1 MKRKAII
8 FPYNAECASLVRNRE
23 LLLNHEIVAC
33 VSPIGYGLQGK
44 DAAYAYGGE
53 NTGIVISDKKISEI
67 NFDDLL
73 VCESSSD
80 FDTFI
85 MPQVKL
91 AAECGKNVIFL
102 YNISQQQKKE
112 AEETCKKK
120 NVKCVVLTNRR
131 MDTDKLFEHEIIPL
145 SVPVVFVASVIENT
159 NKFDVQ
165 LGLRKFLQEEGYK
178 VSQIGTKE
186 YCELFGFH
194 AIPEF
199 MYANQLSE
207 ADKIVWFNRICKSIE
222 LQEKPD
228 IFIIGVPG
236 ATMVFNETITNNFG
250 ITAFEIANA
259 VRPDT
264 AIMCV
269 PYEGYDSG
277 FLKMIQTSSKYKL
290 DMQVDCFNIGYFT
303 FPASFTNVIGV
314 ANVESPLSYSKDYIH
329 LGIDTVTISEHII
342 MLENKEHKTSPSN
355 SYAAPYI
362 CALIANK
369 LSNDKT
375 LDIVKL
381 KRYAKE
387 QSHIEMTVDSYEPD
401 WIYRAYISGRGT
413 MSRAEYYFETVTG
426 VYDEIQGKI
435 DTVIAYSMAELEN
448 LDIRNKNLIYLGH
461 EDIHNIDVQ
470 GFIWSKETRQRQ
482 IKHNHYQGNGL
493 EVPVVILAVEDVIDK
508 FYILTE
514 LKRAFAN
521 GGYNAYTIGM
531 EPECVLYALEYM
543 PEPVSDIDAWKNF
556 IESQTFYKQSDL
568 VIWCIPVEE
577 QDKYLKVYPDCDV
590 QISLCNEG
598 DINIVR
604 FSFEGEKIEKKISG
618 LIDRKDVEKIYHI
631 IEAKLTEEEDG

>member
-1 MKRKAII
+1 MSLEIQIAVIDSGLNEKLLDRKKIRNRFEVDENNDFIEERSMSKASDFLHGTICAII
-8 FPYNAECASLVRNRE
+8 IEKYCPDAVFNSIRILNQNGTGGVEKLEPALEWCCKNNIKIVNLSLGTTHFKEKDILKKLINR
-23 LLLNHEIVAC
+23 
-33 VSPIGYGLQGK
+33 YTYKGL
-44 DAAYAYGGE
+44 
-53 NTGIVISDKKISEI
+53 
-67 NFDDLL
+67 
-73 VCESSSD
+73 
-80 FDTFI
+80 
-85 MPQVKL
+85 
-91 AAECGKNVIFL
+91 
-102 YNISQQQKKE
+102 
-112 AEETCKKK
+112 
-120 NVKCVVLTNRR
+120 
-131 MDTDKLFEHEIIPL
+131 
-145 SVPVVFVASVIENT
+145 VFVA
-159 NKFDVQ
+159 
-165 LGLRKFLQEEGYK
+165 
-178 VSQIGTKE
+178 
-186 YCELFGFH
+186 
-194 AIPEF
+194 AI
-199 MYANQLSE
+199 S
-207 ADKIVWFNRICKSIE
+207 
-222 LQEKPD
+222 
-228 IFIIGVPG
+228 
-236 ATMVFNETITNNFG
+236 
-250 ITAFEIANA
+250 
-259 VRPDT
+259 
-264 AIMCV
+264 
-269 PYEGYDSG
+269 
-277 FLKMIQTSSKYKL
+277 
-290 DMQVDCFNIGYFT
+290 NIGYFT

-435 DTVIAYSMAELEN
+435 DTVIAYS
-448 LDIRNKNLIYLGH
+448 
-461 EDIHNIDVQ
+461 
-470 GFIWSKETRQRQ
+470 
-482 IKHNHYQGNGL
+482 GL

-568 VIWCIPVEE
+568 VIWYIPVEE
-577 QDKYLKVYPDCDV
+577 QDKYLKY
-590 QISLCNEG
+590 IL
-598 DINIVR
+598 IVMYR
-604 FSFEGEKIEKKISG
+604 SVFAMREI
-618 LIDRKDVEKIYHI
+618 
-631 IEAKLTEEEDG
+631 